1 MQELIEQI
9 VDEVKYADDGKYISC
24 TPTADIYVDA
34 EELTAFLQTK
44 LPSGHIF
51 PSQFVN
57 GEPEEDGEYVCKV
70 TRNNIKQYYLI
81 SIEDGIKCPDYFT
94 ILSHCKLP

>member
-1 MQELIEQI
+1 MQEIIEKIVRECPVYLYKQELRDMLI
-9 VDEVKYADDGKYISC
+9 KH
-24 TPTADIYVDA
+24 
-34 EELTAFLQTK
+34 LTN
-44 LPSGHIF
+44 LPLD